1 MKDYG
6 FIEENVKN
14 NEYGNE
20 YYKRQNEISKGQ
32 LKRGI
37 IDINELMNFCRN
49 NNISDFLKYLINSKS
64 KIIQQILIKE
74 LMKDVHRSNI
84 NHKDYYEQ
92 TILMIVG
99 GNINYNIKIKILIEN
114 GADGNI
120 EDNKNWPILMDASH
134 YSINLEKIKTIN

>member
-74 LMKDVHRSNI
+74 LMKDVHR
-84 NHKDYYEQ
+84 
-92 TILMIVG
+92 
-99 GNINYNIKIKILIEN
+99 
-114 GADGNI
+114 
-120 EDNKNWPILMDASH
+120 
-134 YSINLEKIKTIN
+134 

>member
-37 IDINELMNFCRN
+37 IDI
-49 NNISDFLKYLINSKS
+49 K
-64 KIIQQILIKE
+64 
-74 LMKDVHRSNI
+74 
-84 NHKDYYEQ
+84 
-92 TILMIVG
+92 
-99 GNINYNIKIKILIEN
+99 
-114 GADGNI
+114 
-120 EDNKNWPILMDASH
+120 
-134 YSINLEKIKTIN
+134 